1 VTALLAAGCGSQT
14 ELPAPAKAP
23 RSPAVDAPPAGTIV
37 RVGAET
43 AAGPT
48 APTTLAGGRLVAAV
62 DGRARTLTIRDART
76 RVALASA
83 PAGVGPTHVACVGA
97 ARCYVA
103 DTRGDALL
111 VFVVGDGGRT
121 LRLTRRVYLPGGPYG
136 IAVDAARH
144 RLWVTTPQ
152 SNHLALLPAH
162 GRPHVLARFATIR
175 QPDAVRVDAR
185 SGAAIVTPPAA
196 GLAQR
201 VLP

>member
-1 VTALLAAGCGSQT
+1 MRAGAAG
-14 ELPAPAKAP
+14 
-23 RSPAVDAPPAGTIV
+23 
-37 RVGAET
+37 AEDT
-43 AAGPT
+43 AAATP
-48 APTTLAGGRLVAAV
+48 LAGGRLVAAV
-62 DGRARTLTIRDART
+62 DGRARTLTISNART
-76 RVALASA
+76 REALASA

-111 VFVVGDGGRT
+111 VFLVGDGGRA

-136 IAVDAARH
+136 IAVDGARH

-185 SGAAIVTPPAA
+185 TGAAIVTPPSS